1 MKHLRA
7 LVIKSLMITLVLV
20 ILLTM
25 FNGYPLLNTIFLSL
39 LITGLA
45 YVIGDLLILQRANN
59 TVSTVADIGLCT
71 LKIWV
76 LAPFILGAAVPF
88 SLAFISALLIGGG
101 EWFFHKYM
109 AGTVLDEEDD
119 LVGGH

>member
-1 MKHLRA
+1 
-7 LVIKSLMITLVLV
+7 MITLVLV